1 MKKIICLGI
10 ILFAFLSCE
19 SDSINEAKMDENT
32 QYSIPDSLNFSML
45 DNNLKITIKNEGKIA
60 IHYNVNNSNKHITL
74 SSNTGDIAIG
84 NQNDL
89 TVNINRDGLPN
100 GKSYSILYFNFNN
113 KKDSIVI
120 GVNNFIEQKKILNS
134 DVIDA
139 EYSKIKD
146 QLVFVSEH
154 PMQVN
159 ILKSGSET
167 IQTIPLLYT
176 PTCISISQDGETAVV
191 GHDGH
196 ITYVNLTT
204 KSIIKTYN
212 VSCFALDIVLGN
224 KKWAYVFPKEDQWEY
239 IRCINMNLADNNESH
254 GSENQIYAGTKARLD
269 LSGKFIYGANNGLSP
284 SDIEKYDIQKGVAI
298 KLYDSPYHGDYPMNG
313 NVWFSEDGNRIFTR
327 GKTVLRT
334 SEIQS
339 QDMIYN
345 GTITATAPD
354 GYSSIEWLD
363 HSAKNNNLYLIL
375 SSGYY
380 WPPTK
385 ISSIFIYDSTNLNFK
400 NKIELEKFLVL
411 NNSGGGVFYDAEP
424 YFVFSNADENSLFVI
439 TKAKG
444 AGLVKDWAIQKIGI
458 E

>member
-10 ILFAFLSCE
+10 ILFAFFSCE
-19 SDSINEAKMDENT
+19 KDSINEAQMDENT
-32 QYSIPDSLNFSML
+32 QYSIPDSLNFSIL
-45 DNNLKITIKNEGKIA
+45 DNNLKITIKNQGKIA

-74 SSNTGDIAIG
+74 SSITGDIAVG

-89 TVNINRDGLPN
+89 TVNIKRDGLPN

-120 GVNNFIEQKKILNS
+120 GVNNFIEQKKILDS

-176 PTCISISQDGETAVV
+176 PTCISISQDGESAVV
-191 GHDGH
+191 GHDRH

-224 KKWAYVFPKEDQWEY
+224 NKWAYVFPKENQWTY
-239 IRCINMNLADNNESH
+239 IRCIDMNLPNDNEVH
-254 GSENQIYAGTKARLD
+254 ESENQIYAGTKGRLD
-269 LSGKFIYGANNGLSP
+269 STGKFIYGANNGLSS
-284 SDIEKYDIQKGVAI
+284 SDIEKFDIQNGTAI
-298 KLYDSPYHGDYPMNG
+298 KIYDSPYHGDYPFNG
-313 NVWFSEDGNRIFTR
+313 DLWFSEDGNRIFTR
-327 GKTVLRT
+327 GRTVVRI
-334 SEIQS
+334 SEIKS

-345 GTITATAPD
+345 GTIKATVSE
-354 GYSSIEWLD
+354 GHGNIEWLD
-363 HSAKNNNLYLIL
+363 HSSKKNYLYLIL

-380 WPPTK
+380 WPPTR
-385 ISSIFIYDSTNLNFK
+385 ISSIFIYDSTNLNLKSEF
-400 NKIELEKFLVL
+400 ELEKFLVL
-411 NNSGGGVFYDAEP
+411 NYNGGGFFYDAEP